1 MCVWGGGGAF
11 PSCDFRKRNQE
22 GRRGAKA
29 RDTLKLPCVFNLSP
43 LAPSTLWSQMLQ
55 KIILLCFFP
64 SLSGND
70 LTTARKRNAKHSLE
84 LFVTSE
90 RCGGPCSS
98 ASLDIPE
105 HTQPKTPNSWRR
117 PKPPRPHPTPK
128 QSRGGRRCPSHLA
141 LCCGTAARGEHY
153 ISQP

>member
-1 MCVWGGGGAF
+1 MFGGGGLLF
-11 PSCDFRKRNQE
+11 HLVISGKETRRE
-22 GRRGAKA
+22 ERGAKA

-55 KIILLCFFP
+55 KIIPLCFFP

-90 RCGGPCSS
+90 R
-98 ASLDIPE
+98 
-105 HTQPKTPNSWRR
+105 
-117 PKPPRPHPTPK
+117 
-128 QSRGGRRCPSHLA
+128 
-141 LCCGTAARGEHY
+141 
-153 ISQP
+153 